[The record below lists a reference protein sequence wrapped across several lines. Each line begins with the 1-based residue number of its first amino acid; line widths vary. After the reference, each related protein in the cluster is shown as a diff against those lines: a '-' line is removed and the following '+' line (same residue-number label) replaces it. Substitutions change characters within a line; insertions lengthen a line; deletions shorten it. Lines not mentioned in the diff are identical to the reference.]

1 MRNLNSFNPK
11 REARPSQTHAH
22 GSGVS
27 VPELFQ
33 SQTGSQALSDHVK
46 GLIFHRL
53 EVGFNPKREARPS
66 QTMSSVL
73 PLKIFLRKFQ
83 SQTGSQALSD
93 CSTDFVTAAAGMFQ
107 SQTGSQAL
115 SDKG

>member
-66 QTMSSVL
+66 QTHR
-73 PLKIFLRKFQ
+73 PLDQPVGHSLCFNPKREARP
-83 SQTGSQALSD
+83 SQTYQLSGRDALIRTS
-93 CSTDFVTAAAGMFQ
+93 FNPKREARP
-107 SQTGSQAL
+107 SQT
-115 SDKG
+115 

>member
-66 QTMSSVL
+66 QTL
-73 PLKIFLRKFQ
+73 PRWPSTQGRTSFNPKREARP
-83 SQTGSQALSD
+83 SQTPFCLRLAL
-93 CSTDFVTAAAGMFQ
+93 
-107 SQTGSQAL
+107 
-115 SDKG
+115 